1 MTRYLYTAVTLWP
14 ISVAIPLRAA
24 NRPHAGTDSQSRPV
38 WTNDDLE
45 RLHDLGLICIV
56 GPMNEE
62 TPKLA
67 SPPQPYVKTQ
77 HPERYAEQAARL
89 RDELDRRKAQLGGY
103 RQPIEDARRLKTMPG
118 GMNLE
123 DDESGITPESGIG
136 LLPQRGNEAHAEL
149 AH

>member
-1 MTRYLYTAVTLWP
+1 MTRYLYTAVTLWL

-67 SPPQPYVKTQ
+67 SPPQPYLKTK
-77 HPERYAEQAARL
+77 HPDRNAEQPP
-89 RDELDRRKAQLGGY
+89 ELPLATQRTQL
-103 RQPIEDARRLKTMPG
+103 P
-118 GMNLE
+118 
-123 DDESGITPESGIG
+123 
-136 LLPQRGNEAHAEL
+136 LPL
-149 AH
+149 